1 MGRRNSIVEETE
13 RKHVIET
20 NRLKKERDQLL
31 VKLSSET
38 EIDAKEMRA
47 VARENAQLKQKISSL
62 QTEMDTY
69 REQGDE
75 RLVEVLQILT
85 TIARGAGRIMD
96 YGFPGFEIHQIHNP
110 WI

>member
-13 RKHVIET
+13 RKHVIEIS
-20 NRLKKERDQLL
+20 RLRKERDQLL

-38 EIDAKEMRA
+38 EIDAKEMRV

-62 QTEMDTY
+62 QIELDTY

-75 RLVEVLQILT
+75 RLVYSAEFLQVLSSITLQVI
-85 TIARGAGRIMD
+85 
-96 YGFPGFEIHQIHNP
+96 
-110 WI
+110 

>member
-13 RKHVIET
+13 RKHLIEI

-47 VARENAQLKQKISSL
+47 VARENTQLKQKISSL
-62 QTEMDTY
+62 QTELDTY

-75 RLVEVLQILT
+75 RLDCSIKVLRVLANT
-85 TIARGAGRIMD
+85 HLVNLLLGIARIAFLFGIM
-96 YGFPGFEIHQIHNP
+96 
-110 WI
+110 